1 MKKSD
6 RTKLKIIKATQEIV
20 NEKGLEFASV
30 REIAKK
36 AEVNVASIN
45 YYFSKKENLLG
56 EILLLNS
63 EELKKGLRN
72 RVSDNS
78 EELSI
83 DGLVLLIFDGLRED
97 YERHINSRKML
108 LDKGIMNSESIKG
121 QEDSSIFSPGHNL
134 IHDFLNEKLQNVE
147 GDFNS
152 YTQRV
157 ALHLWGL
164 IDQALFLVM
173 GSEVDDKG
181 PLGHG
186 ASYIRESLKKT
197 TQDFENGLNIK

>member
-1 MKKSD
+1 MKRSE

-20 NEKGLEFASV
+20 NEKGVEFASV

-63 EELKKGLRN
+63 EELKKCLKIK
-72 RVSDNS
+72 VSENL

-83 DGLVLLIFDGLRED
+83 DELVLLIFDVLRDE
-97 YERHINSRKML
+97 YVLHLNSRKML
-108 LDKGIMNSESIKG
+108 LDKGIMSSESIRG
-121 QEDSSIFSPGHNL
+121 QADSSIFSPGHTL
-134 IHDFLNEKLQNVE
+134 IHDFLTERLE
-147 GDFNS
+147 GDLTT
-152 YTQRV
+152 YAQRV

-173 GSEVDDKG
+173 GTEKDA
-181 PLGHG
+181 LGHG
-186 ASYIRESLKKT
+186 PSFIRESLKKT
-197 TQDFENGLNIK
+197 TQDFENGLNLK